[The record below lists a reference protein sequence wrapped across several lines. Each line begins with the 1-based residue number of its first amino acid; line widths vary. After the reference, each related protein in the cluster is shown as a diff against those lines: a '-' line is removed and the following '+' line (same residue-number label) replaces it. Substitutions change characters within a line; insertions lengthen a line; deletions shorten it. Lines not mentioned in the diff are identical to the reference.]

1 VVQDG
6 RLGEAG
12 RRCDIARANG
22 AIGREQS
29 HDGQPCRPLAE
40 RRRVARLAAEVA
52 RCCRVSF
59 VGRLIAALHGPAIT
73 ATGAIR

>member
-1 VVQDG
+1 MDRSAEILFDVI
-6 RLGEAG
+6 RTE
-12 RRCDIARANG
+12 RALDEMP
-22 AIGREQS
+22 ASQ
-29 HDGQPCRPLAE
+29 E

-73 ATGAIR
+73 ATGGIR

>member
-1 VVQDG
+1 MDRSAEILFDVI
-6 RLGEAG
+6 RTE
-12 RRCDIARANG
+12 RALD
-22 AIGREQS
+22 EMPESQ
-29 HDGQPCRPLAE
+29 E

-59 VGRLIAALHGPAIT
+59 VGRLIAALHGPAIA

>member
-1 VVQDG
+1 MLISTAILSEV
-6 RLGEAG
+6 
-12 RRCDIARANG
+12 IRAER
-22 AIGREQS
+22 ALDE
-29 HDGQPCRPLAE
+29 RPASQE

-59 VGRLIAALHGPAIT
+59 VGRLIAALYGPAIA

>member
-1 VVQDG
+1 MDRSAEILFDVI
-6 RLGEAG
+6 RTE
-12 RRCDIARANG
+12 RALDEMPASQG
-22 AIGREQS
+22 
-29 HDGQPCRPLAE
+29 

-59 VGRLIAALHGPAIT
+59 VGRLIAALYGPAIA

>member
-1 VVQDG
+1 VVRDG

-29 HDGQPCRPLAE
+29 HDGQPCRVRERAE
-40 RRRVARLAAEVA
+40 EPD
-52 RCCRVSF
+52 
-59 VGRLIAALHGPAIT
+59 VGIVESRHVGHSIDVLLY
-73 ATGAIR
+73 

>member
-1 VVQDG
+1 MDRSAEILFDVI
-6 RLGEAG
+6 RTE
-12 RRCDIARANG
+12 RALDEMP
-22 AIGREQS
+22 ASQ
-29 HDGQPCRPLAE
+29 E

>member
-1 VVQDG
+1 MLISTAILSEV
-6 RLGEAG
+6 
-12 RRCDIARANG
+12 IRAER
-22 AIGREQS
+22 ALDEMPASQ
-29 HDGQPCRPLAE
+29 E

>member
-1 VVQDG
+1 MDRSAEILFDVI
-6 RLGEAG
+6 RTE
-12 RRCDIARANG
+12 RALDEMP
-22 AIGREQS
+22 ASQ
-29 HDGQPCRPLAE
+29 E
-40 RRRVARLAAEVA
+40 RRRLARLAAEVA